1 MSNNYEIVYGDSVSG
16 ETQIKVN
23 DKYVTIESLF
33 TDVTYTIGDK
43 EYCKLNCHV
52 TDVIGNDGCVHQ
64 YDIKYVMRHKTDK
77 KMYRVW
83 FGNTNHIDVTEDHS
97 LITFKKDR
105 FVEIKPTD
113 KSPSVVWESCS
124 LPLVKPSHY
133 NTTVCEF
140 LGFFMGDG
148 SVIYKNEISKY
159 GWLACGKDLEEIEQ
173 KLLIPLKQ
181 QGMITS
187 YYRKKKGDICFSG
200 KKILSI
206 IDEHIKTPHGKQFPQ
221 FILNDTIQN
230 QKAFMR
236 GFFSADGTVMIRDS
250 RPIVRLTSVTTEH
263 IINAQRCLLNCG
275 ISSNWFTETRE
286 NSYNGKFSGTH
297 SKHLVVKDVKSFH
310 PVGFLI
316 ERKHQRLGEYVP
328 KKNDICIV
336 RPTKIEQIRTPDYV
350 YDIEV
355 SDVHRFFGN
364 HILLHNTDS
373 VAVSNVPS
381 IEDGIRL
388 EGKVNDAL
396 LEWARK
402 HGVKDEFAPVVK
414 FEKYFKKMFFKK
426 RTGGEGAAKKK
437 YVGHL
442 VWKDGKDKDEISYT
456 GIETKR
462 SDTAPITKECME
474 NFFQKVLLDGKPDEA
489 VTAVKK
495 TFNDVKAG
503 RVSCHAIAI
512 PKAVHSK
519 TVVNPHTKGM
529 AAGTALMGTRFDASK
544 KPKLLYCKSPCTE
557 ICIDDNTDEAII
569 KEKITIDYDKMAD
582 RTIAQKM
589 RSLIESLGYDWNES
603 AHGQTKLNFGDK
615 V

>member
-23 DKYVTIESLF
+23 NKYVTIESLF
-33 TDVTYTIGDK
+33 TEVTYTIGDK
-43 EYCKLNCHV
+43 EYCVLKNCY
-52 TDVIGNDGCVHQ
+52 TSVINDDFYYRQ
-64 YDIKYVMRHKTDK
+64 YPIKYVMRHKTDK

-83 FGNTNHIDVTEDHS
+83 VRKYDYVDVTEDHS
-97 LITFKKDR
+97 FISYKNNIFINT
-105 FVEIKPTD
+105 KPTD
-113 KSPSVVWESCS
+113 ESLTIVYDSWWLTKPDNIHLKKSD
-124 LPLVKPSHY
+124 
-133 NTTVCEF
+133 
-140 LGFFMGDG
+140 M
-148 SVIYKNEISKY
+148 
-159 GWLACGKDLEEIEQ
+159 
-173 KLLIPLKQ
+173 LI
-181 QGMITS
+181 
-187 YYRKKKGDICFSG
+187 
-200 KKILSI
+200 I
-206 IDEHIKTPHGKQFPQ
+206 IP
-221 FILNDTIQN
+221 
-230 QKAFMR
+230 
-236 GFFSADGTVMIRDS
+236 
-250 RPIVRLTSVTTEH
+250 
-263 IINAQRCLLNCG
+263 
-275 ISSNWFTETRE
+275 TR
-286 NSYNGKFSGTH
+286 
-297 SKHLVVKDVKSFH
+297 V
-310 PVGFLI
+310 
-316 ERKHQRLGEYVP
+316 
-328 KKNDICIV
+328 
-336 RPTKIEQIRTPDYV
+336 EQIETPEYV

-381 IEDGIRL
+381 IEDGVRL

-426 RTGGEGAAKKK
+426 RTGGDGAAKKK

-442 VWKDGKDKDEISYT
+442 IWKDGKDKDEISYT

-495 TFNDVKAG
+495 TFNDVKTG

-529 AAGTALMGTRFDASK
+529 AAGTTLMGIRFDASK

-557 ICIDDNTDEAII
+557 ICIDDNTDERIVR
-569 KEKITIDYDKMAD
+569 EKITIDYDKMAD